1 VEQSDIARAVA
12 AGRVLIGTAL
22 TLAPGPAAAGWIGRD
37 SSRPGSQAMI
47 RGLGARDLGLGL
59 GVLYAAS
66 SGSSLRPWLAA
77 SALADAA
84 DFAATVIHGD
94 KFPSTGR
101 IGALAIAGGSAIIC
115 AVGATLAE
123 D

>member
-1 VEQSDIARAVA
+1 MEQTDIARAVA

-22 TLAPGPAAAGWIGRD
+22 SVAPAPAAAGWIGRD
-37 SSRPGSQAMI
+37 VASPGTQAMV

-66 SGSSLRPWLAA
+66 RGSGLRPWLAA

-84 DFAATVIHGD
+84 DFAATAIHGD
-94 KFPSTGR
+94 KFPSSGR
-101 IGALAIAGGSAIIC
+101 ISALVIAGGSAIIC
-115 AVGATLAE
+115 AAGAALAE

>member
-1 VEQSDIARAVA
+1 MEQTDIARAVA

-22 TLAPGPAAAGWIGRD
+22 SVAPGPAAGGWIGSD
-37 SSRPGSQAMI
+37 VARPGTQAMV
-47 RGLGARDLGLGL
+47 RALGARDLGLGL

-66 SGSSLRPWLAA
+66 RGSGLRPWLAA

-84 DFAATVIHGD
+84 DFTATVIHGGS
-94 KFPSTGR
+94 FPRAGR
-101 IGALAIAGGSAIIC
+101 ISALVIAGGSAIIC
-115 AVGATLAE
+115 AAGAVLAE